1 VLLSA
6 LVGSPQ
12 LRLRVLTG
20 EDALDRPV
28 AGVFTTDLLDPGR
41 YLTGGEIVLTGLM
54 WWRSPEDSPV
64 FVSALAD
71 AGVAALGAGDAML
84 GSVPPD
90 LVEACRQHGLPL
102 FEVPVDV
109 SFAAITEQVMRAFLR
124 PEGPGPAVARLRL
137 LARADHVGDQ
147 DPAGGRDPVDAMGTL
162 FTVADAE
169 YGVAGWVLSATGRL
183 VAGTRSAPD
192 APLRSVLAGAC
203 LTEPELPATVTAGS
217 ALFALFAVEDQLGQ
231 QGQPA
236 DRLACWF
243 VVFDGDHTAWDD
255 GRRAIAAEL
264 AVLAAGYRARH
275 EDRQRAR
282 RRAADGLL
290 GRLLEW
296 RPGRETGEGEVTAQ
310 VIAAAARECGLSPRD
325 PLAAVAV
332 TPGQAAR
339 VLLEDVLPGSAA
351 GVCGDAVVA
360 VARGGR
366 DVTGRV
372 AGAAAGLGRV
382 PGLDLAFGVSALA
395 AEGGP
400 DGDPDGGQPTNSGGG
415 PAAAWAAGLARA
427 VTEARQAGRLAA
439 LLGAG
444 VRVVDGAELGSFELL
459 LAMVPAEA
467 RHAYHARLLAPLL
480 AYDRDHGTELV
491 PTLEVFL
498 GCSGSWTRA
507 AETMFVHVNSLRYR
521 IRRIEELTG
530 RSLRSL
536 EDQAALLLA
545 LRLAGS
551 AAEDQRAHPP
561 RGGGVQAGQFPAG

>member
-1 VLLSA
+1 
-6 LVGSPQ
+6 
-12 LRLRVLTG
+12 
-20 EDALDRPV
+20 
-28 AGVFTTDLLDPGR
+28 
-41 YLTGGEIVLTGLM
+41 
-54 WWRSPEDSPV
+54 
-64 FVSALAD
+64 
-71 AGVAALGAGDAML
+71 
-84 GSVPPD
+84 
-90 LVEACRQHGLPL
+90 
-102 FEVPVDV
+102 
-109 SFAAITEQVMRAFLR
+109 
-124 PEGPGPAVARLRL
+124 
-137 LARADHVGDQ
+137 
-147 DPAGGRDPVDAMGTL
+147 
-162 FTVADAE
+162 
-169 YGVAGWVLSATGRL
+169 
-183 VAGTRSAPD
+183 
-192 APLRSVLAGAC
+192 VLAGTAQ
-203 LTEPELPATVTAGS
+203 TEPGFPATVTAGG
-217 ALFALFAVEDQLGQ
+217 ALFSLFAVEDRPGPPDGP
-231 QGQPA
+231 GQPGQPGQP
-236 DRLACWF
+236 DGRLACWF

-264 AVLAAGYRARH
+264 AVLAAGYQARR

-296 RPGRETGEGEVTAQ
+296 RPGQETGEGEVAAQ
-310 VIAAAARECGLSPRD
+310 VVAAAARECGLSLRD

-332 TPGQAAR
+332 TPGRAAR

-351 GVCGDAVVA
+351 GVCGDVVVA
-360 VARGGR
+360 IARGGG
-366 DVTGRV
+366 DITGRV

-395 AEGGP
+395 AEGEP
-400 DGDPDGGQPTNSGGG
+400 DGDPDGGRPTISGAG
-415 PAAAWAAGLARA
+415 PVAAWAAALARA

-439 LLGAG
+439 LLGGG

-507 AETMFVHVNSLRYR
+507 AETLFVHVNSLRYR

-561 RGGGVQAGQFPAG
+561 GGGGVQAGQFPAG